1 VDARSH
7 SGQTPKVD
15 RFEAS
20 ASMLGYLYQIRQLLA
35 CAVERYEHGLDW
47 SVAVEA
53 GDDIEVV
60 RADGKTYYQLK
71 HRAESAKLTDRSSDL
86 WKTLR
91 IWAEELA
98 AGRIE
103 LTETDL
109 LLLTTAEIVGD
120 TIGQYL
126 CPALVG
132 ARDEDEA
139 LRLIVA
145 VASETTNE
153 TNKKAY
159 EAVNRLSEPQ
169 KRSLVSRIQVVGDS
183 PNITVIDE
191 LLARKAVI
199 AVSHKNVQPFLQRLE
214 GWMFRRVVEQLLTPH
229 RSPIGGGEFDEA
241 FTNLQNQF
249 RPGNLPIDEDIA
261 ELRPNVADYTDKTFV
276 RQLALIDAGST
287 RISLAVRHY
296 MRAFEQRSRWLQ
308 DGLLQVGELSRY
320 ERKLTEA
327 WEEEFAAMEEEI
339 GREAT
344 EQEKVAAAKEI
355 YRWATNT
362 SNYRIRAE
370 CDEDFVCRG
379 SFQIL
384 ADDRAVG
391 WHIDFL
397 ARLVAVLEPA
407 GAQQS

>member
-1 VDARSH
+1 
-7 SGQTPKVD
+7 
-15 RFEAS
+15 
-20 ASMLGYLYQIRQLLA
+20 MLGYLYQIRQVLA

-60 RADGKTYYQLK
+60 QVGGKTYYQLK

-98 AGRIE
+98 AGRID
-103 LTETDL
+103 LSETDL
-109 LLLTTAEIVGD
+109 LLLTTAEIVHG
-120 TIGQYL
+120 TIGHYL
-126 CPALVG
+126 RPALSGV
-132 ARDEDEA
+132 RDEDEA
-139 LRLIVA
+139 LRLITA
-145 VASETTNE
+145 VSRETTNE
-153 TNKKAY
+153 TNKKGY
-159 EAVNRLSEPQ
+159 EAYNKLSGPQ
-169 KRSLVSRIQVVGDS
+169 QRSLLSRIQVVGDA
-183 PNITVIDE
+183 PNIAAIDE

-199 AVSHKNVQPFLQRLE
+199 AVSHRHVQPFLERLE
-214 GWMFRRVVEQLLTPH
+214 GWLFRRVVEQLLSPQ
-229 RSPIGGGEFDEA
+229 RSPITGGEFDEV

-249 RPGNLPIDEDIA
+249 RPENLPIDEDIA
-261 ELRPNVADYTDKTFV
+261 ELRPDVADYTDKTFV
-276 RQLALIDAGST
+276 RQLVLINAGSN

-320 ERKLTEA
+320 ERRLTEA
-327 WEEEFAAMEEEI
+327 WEEEFAAMEEEL

-344 EQEKVAAAKEI
+344 EEQKVSAAREI
-355 YRWATNT
+355 YRWASNA

-370 CDEDFVCRG
+370 CDEEFVCKG
-379 SFQIL
+379 SFQML
-384 ADDRAVG
+384 ADDQRVG

-407 GAQQS
+407 GAQHS